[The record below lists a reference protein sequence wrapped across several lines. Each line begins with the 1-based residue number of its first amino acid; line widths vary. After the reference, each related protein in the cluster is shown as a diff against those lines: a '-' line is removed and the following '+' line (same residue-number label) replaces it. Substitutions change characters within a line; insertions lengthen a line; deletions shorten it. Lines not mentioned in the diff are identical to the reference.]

1 MPHTLNRQYV
11 REVMSNRHL
20 IQPGSRVNLAQIST
34 SGKDFCKDR
43 REAENE
49 FKDLRHEFI
58 DLQSVLYAE
67 SKRSLLIVLQAIDA
81 GGKDSAIRKMTAGT
95 NPQGVEVA
103 SFKRPTSLELS
114 HDFLWRI
121 HQRCPAK
128 GMVGVFNRSHY
139 EDVLVVR
146 VDEIVPKSV
155 WKPRYE
161 VINQFENHLVQSGT
175 TILKFFLHIS
185 KDEQKARFQ
194 DRLDRPEKHWKF
206 EAADLEKRAQWD
218 EYQVAFEDML
228 QECST
233 DHAAWHVIPADQ
245 KWYRDL
251 ALMKVVVKTLKDMAP
266 QFPEAA
272 DVKGIVIDQ

>member
-20 IQPGSRVNLAQIST
+20 IQPGSRVNLAQMST

-43 REAENE
+43 REAEDE

-185 KDEQKARFQ
+185 KDEQKERLQ
-194 DRLDRPEKHWKF
+194 SRLDEPDKNWKFTSSDLAERKHWEAYQEAF
-206 EAADLEKRAQWD
+206 TEMLAETSTEAAPW
-218 EYQVAFEDML
+218 Y
-228 QECST
+228 
-233 DHAAWHVIPADQ
+233 VIPADR
-245 KWYRDL
+245 KWFRNL
-251 ALMKVVVKTLKDMAP
+251 LISRIMCETLEGLDMAY
-266 QFPEAA
+266 PEAEDGLA
-272 DVKGIVIDQ
+272 DIVIE

>member
-1 MPHTLNRQYV
+1 
-11 REVMSNRHL
+11 MSNRHS
-20 IQPGSRVNLAQIST
+20 IQPGNRVNLEQIST

-43 REAENE
+43 DDAERE
-49 FKDLRHEFI
+49 FKDLREEFI
-58 DLQSVLYAE
+58 ELQSVLYAE
-67 SKRSLLIVLQAIDA
+67 GKQSLLIVLQAIDA
-81 GGKDSAIRKMTAGT
+81 GGKDSAIRKMTAGA
-95 NPQGVEVA
+95 NPQGVEVT
-103 SFKRPTSLELS
+103 SFKRPSSRELS

-146 VDEIVPKSV
+146 VDDIVPKSV

-175 TILKFFLHIS
+175 TVVKFFLHIS
-185 KDEQKARFQ
+185 KDEQKDRFQ

-218 EYQVAFEDML
+218 EYQAAFEDML
-228 QECST
+228 QNCST
-233 DHAAWHVIPADQ
+233 AEATWHVIPADQ

-251 ALMKVVVKTLKDMAP
+251 AIMKVLVKTLKDMDP
-266 QFPEAA
+266 KFPEAD
-272 DVKGIVIDQ
+272 DVAGIVID